1 MPNKGLVPSESVQVI
16 SSVDAKQGLVPSV
29 SVQVISSV
37 DAKQG
42 PRPKGIS
49 SGYPKCRCQTRSSSQ
64 GNQFRVSQVSMPNKG
79 LVPRESIQ
87 ASPSVDAKKGLR
99 PKGISSGL
107 PKCQSQTRASSQG
120 NQFSPSQVIP
130 KGCRV
135 NILKSQGLL
144 KSESLVVVPPF
155 CIQLKSKQS
164 SLAFMISLDFQMSS
178 LLLFFVYLFSCSKAQ
193 NNIVIGNL
201 AKAMI
206 WMRLFQGKF
215 RLSLLILFFYAVP
228 KTGKGLLSYFG
239 CSVHRDTGV

>member
-1 MPNKGLVPSESVQVI
+1 MKKQGRESVQSI
-16 SSVDAKQGLVPSV
+16 P
-29 SVQVISSV
+29 SV

-42 PRPKGIS
+42 PRPKRIS
-49 SGYPKCRCQTRSSSQ
+49 SGYLKCRCQTRASSQ

-87 ASPSVDAKKGLR
+87 ASPSVDAKKGPR

-206 WMRLFQGKF
+206 WMRLFQGNF
-215 RLSLLILFFYAVP
+215 RQTTWP
-228 KTGKGLLSYFG
+228 KK
-239 CSVHRDTGV
+239 

>member
-16 SSVDAKQGLVPSV
+16 LSVDAKE
-29 SVQVISSV
+29 
-37 DAKQG
+37 G

-49 SGYPKCRCQTRSSSQ
+49 SGYPKCRCQTRASSQ
-64 GNQFRVSQVSMPNKG
+64 GNHFRLSQVSIPNKG

-87 ASPSVDAKKGLR
+87 ASPSVDAKKGPR

-130 KGCRV
+130 KGCLV

-155 CIQLKSKQS
+155 CIQLKSRQS
-164 SLAFMISLDFQMSS
+164 SLAFMISLDFQISS
-178 LLLFFVYLFSCSKAQ
+178 LLLFFVYLFSCSKAR

-206 WMRLFQGKF
+206 WMRLFQGEWH
-215 RLSLLILFFYAVP
+215 
-228 KTGKGLLSYFG
+228 GLKSSNSKRQTTSFL
-239 CSVHRDTGV
+239 